1 MIHRIQA
8 AGRAT
13 VYKLDWSSLFDR
25 KTTLF
30 LVAISGIFSL
40 VVGTILLKEA
50 FTHNPHPFFYP
61 KSIPPPQA
69 NTPRPLPFFD
79 QTLIP
84 LKEEL
89 GRDPGDES
97 LKTLIRET
105 DLHLRQR
112 YFLSRERLNSGAV
125 LLFLALSVFAFSLR
139 RYAALTEKMPQPL
152 RPEDLIEQP
161 GIRARSL
168 FTILL
173 LPVPVAL
180 LSLWAGH
187 NWMPQPV
194 PIGGVST
201 SQAEPGIQEQ
211 AVPDTQKWPQLRGPS
226 GMGYSEAAGL
236 PISWSAATGENVIW
250 KIPVPAEGHN
260 SPIIWGSRLYL
271 TGGNIESRSVFCF
284 NREDGKLI
292 WACPVRTQAVLSE
305 DFEEASD
312 TGLCAPT
319 LVTDGKM
326 IVAFFGTNE
335 IVGIDLAG
343 QQIWARWF
351 GEPDSDFGIAASP
364 MLGKGNIILQL
375 DQGSKEKPHSVLYA
389 IDPLTGK
396 SVWET
401 PREVAAS
408 WSTPV
413 LVNSGSREEIITA
426 ADPWVISYDPA
437 TGKEWWRAKVLSGA
451 VAPLPIFAGGLF
463 FNSTE
468 NAQLSAIRAGGSGD
482 ITESHVV
489 WTMESDLPDV
499 ASPVSDGKLLLL
511 PNGTG
516 RVRCFDAQTGKRLW
530 SERFDEGFWSSPT
543 LVKDTVYMTDMEGN
557 TFIFKLAAEYQLL
570 GRGVLGEKMITS
582 FAIADSRIYARGEK
596 HLFCLGQKP

>member
-1 MIHRIQA
+1 M
-8 AGRAT
+8 
-13 VYKLDWSSLFDR
+13 LPNMNCPPFFDR
-25 KTTLF
+25 KTTVI
-30 LVAISGIFSL
+30 LVVMSAAFSL
-40 VVGTILLKEA
+40 VVGGVLLSEA
-50 FTHNPHPFFYP
+50 LTHNPHPLFA
-61 KSIPPPQA
+61 KTSTTPPVA
-69 NTPRPLPFFD
+69 LTPRTLPFFD
-79 QTLIP
+79 QTLVP
-84 LKEEL
+84 LKEEIR
-89 GRDPGDES
+89 RDPSDES
-97 LKTLIRET
+97 LKTMIRET
-105 DLHLRQR
+105 DLHLRQS
-112 YFLSRERLNSGAV
+112 YFLSRERLNTGAV
-125 LLFLALSVFAFSLR
+125 LLFIGLSVFVFSLR
-139 RYAALTEKMPQPL
+139 RYATLTEQIPQPL
-152 RPEDLIEQP
+152 KPEELVEQP
-161 GIRARSL
+161 GIRARGL

-173 LPVPVAL
+173 LPMPLAL
-180 LSLWAGH
+180 LALWLGRGLMIHPVVTAGES
-187 NWMPQPV
+187 
-194 PIGGVST
+194 IAT
-201 SQAEPGIQEQ
+201 AEPAIIELN
-211 AVPDTQKWPQLRGPS
+211 VPDTQKWPQLRGPS

-260 SPIIWGSRLYL
+260 SPIIWGDRIYL
-271 TGGNIESRSVFCF
+271 TGGNLGSRSIFCM
-284 NREDGKLI
+284 NREDGKLV
-292 WACPVRTQAVLSE
+292 WTCPVRTPAVLSE

-335 IVGIDLAG
+335 LVGIDLSG
-343 QQIWARWF
+343 KQIWARWF

-375 DQGSKEKPHSVLYA
+375 DQGSKEKPHSILYA
-389 IDPLTGK
+389 IDSLTGK

-401 PREVAAS
+401 PRDVAAS

-426 ADPWVISYDPA
+426 AAPWVISYDPT

-468 NAQLSAIRAGGSGD
+468 NAQLSAIRNGGSGD

-489 WTMESDLPDV
+489 WSMESDLPDV

-543 LVKDTVYMTDMEGN
+543 LVKDTVYMTDMGGN
-557 TFIFKLAAEYQLL
+557 TFIFKLGREYQLL
-570 GRGVLGEKMITS
+570 GLGVFGEKLITS

-596 HLFCLGQKP
+596 HLFCLGHKP